1 MKIYKFFS
9 KKLPNQTQSQ
19 TFFDGVDLFYSLN
32 YTGRFNEWFVKKVK
46 KFSLIENEDF
56 FREKG
61 KNNKITTYINFT
73 AVKKIL
79 DIPNLTEQNINA
91 LKKEKDLQN
100 LAELL
105 TELFK
110 FDKDI
115 NQLNKRK
122 ILNYNKNSTQNL
134 ESIETSKLNETSKT
148 LIENSNKLVENS
160 NRLIENSNI
169 LTQDIKR
176 IKAQQEVLHTKEFK
190 NLNEFNINP
199 ENENLMNKFNIWIFN
214 SLKNKNNLNKNITN
228 IYDFNEHR
236 ATDILYSF
244 ILLQQS
250 NLNTKTAI
258 SITDLWLNIKKN
270 FINPQQIHNINFVL
284 FYKIQIFLDT
294 QKDNSTSE
302 TEKFLFQ
309 TLNNYFYFFYFL
321 QK

>member
-9 KKLPNQTQSQ
+9 KKLPNQTQFQ
-19 TFFDGVDLFYSLN
+19 TFFDGVYLFYSLN
-32 YTGRFNEWFVKKVK
+32 YTGRFNEWFAKKVK

-79 DIPNLTEQNINA
+79 DIPSLTEQNINA

-105 TELFK
+105 TEFFK
-110 FDKDI
+110 FDKEI
-115 NQLNKRK
+115 NQLNKRE
-122 ILNYNKNSTQNL
+122 ILIYNKNSTQNL

-190 NLNEFNINP
+190 NLNELNINP